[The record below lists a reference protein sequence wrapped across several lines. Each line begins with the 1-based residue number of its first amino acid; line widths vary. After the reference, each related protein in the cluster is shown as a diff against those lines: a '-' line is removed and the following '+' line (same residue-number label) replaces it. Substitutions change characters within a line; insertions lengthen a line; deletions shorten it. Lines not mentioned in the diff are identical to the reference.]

1 MKSQIRLML
10 WFCLLGLRGVSGLSE
25 DRPAAENAVRTNF
38 TILIGFPLEGQA
50 SAGDVLL
57 VPGSVIPLPASGP
70 EPDGAMR
77 KEAINK
83 SLSFT
88 KTVENL
94 WNTFR
99 LDPTRRPQKVMNTE
113 AKVGETVNLP
123 ELDGSNIKVSASLI
137 SCNSSSAVFRVVF
150 RQGDKTLADSKAS
163 VARGGRAVVGG
174 TDGPAAPYF
183 FVVIEAGAPAFDQ
196 PGVIRLQEEK
206 GDKEITAPV
215 AIQKAPIKYPE
226 EAKRNKISGVV
237 VLDLIINEEGKVENV
252 RAAETPDPYLAE
264 AAIESVRQWIFSP
277 ARNSKGQPVKVMT
290 TLTVNFKLK

>member
-1 MKSQIRLML
+1 MKNLFRLMTL
-10 WFCLLGLRGVSGLSE
+10 FCLAGLTATLGMSR
-25 DRPAAENAVRTNF
+25 DRPAAGNTVWTNF
-38 TILIGFPLEGQA
+38 AILVGFPLEGQA
-50 SAGDVLL
+50 STGGVLL
-57 VPGSVIPLPASGP
+57 VPGSVIPLPVAGV
-70 EPDGAMR
+70 EPDGATR
-77 KEAINK
+77 REAIDK

-88 KTVENL
+88 KTVEGL

-113 AKVGETVNLP
+113 ARVGETVNLP
-123 ELDGSNIKVSASLI
+123 ELDGSSIKVTASLV
-137 SCNSSSAVFRVVF
+137 SCNSTSAIFRVVF
-150 RQGDKTLADSKAS
+150 RQGEKTLADSRAS

-174 TDGPAAPYF
+174 TDGPEAPYF

-206 GDKEITAPV
+206 GNKEITAPV
-215 AIQKAPIKYPE
+215 VIQKAPIKYPE
-226 EAKRNKISGVV
+226 EAKKNRISGVV
-237 VLDLIINEEGKVENV
+237 VLDLIVNEEGKVENV

-264 AAIESVRQWIFSP
+264 SAIESVRQWIFTP